1 MRITPNFQTNYT
13 NYGKKCARPQNFQGA
28 LNNAETQRV
37 LKMLSDKNTGFVV
50 SYMEPATIQSTLQH
64 LYHKHFEAAGKG
76 IFVVGP
82 DDLPKFVKGKFAGI
96 ADLKDKIGICM
107 AVGDK
112 YGPIETWTKV
122 FEAKTLLVPKNSIK

>member
-13 NYGKKCARPQNFQGA
+13 NYSKKCARPQNFQGA

-37 LKMLSDKNTGFVV
+37 LTMLSEKNTGFMT
-50 SYMEPATIQSTLQH
+50 SYFDPKIIKSTLDS
-64 LYHKHFEAAGKG
+64 LMHKHYEAKSAG
-76 IFVVGP
+76 IFIVEQK
-82 DDLPKFVKGKFAGI
+82 DLPNFTKGKLQNI
-96 ADLKDKIGICM
+96 VDLKDKIGICM
-107 AVGDK
+107 AAGDK